1 MAQSKILLGALG
13 AGLLAGCL
21 IRVSHD
27 ASLVAIA
34 AAVKPIASLWLAAL
48 KMTLVPLIFA
58 MVAGGICSFVTSRSG
73 GRTLGLLFVTF
84 AGLLAIGAG
93 FGMAATWLILRLWP
107 VPEGALAGL
116 IAAPDTTPAL
126 PGLAEQLIG
135 FIPENPVAAAAAGQM
150 APLVIFA
157 LFFGIAAAGIPQARR
172 ATLLDLLQGVGETM
186 MRMVHGILWFAPLG
200 VFLLALALGIGSEA
214 GIAAAAAL
222 GQGVV
227 ICVLVMIGGIGLA
240 YGFAALAGVDLRRFS
255 AAAIGPQAMAAGT
268 CSSMA
273 TLPAMIE
280 AAETGMKISPALA
293 GTILPLTASTFRFG
307 TAISGGVVCVFASS
321 VAGIHP
327 SAALYAMA
335 ALMIVLSNV
344 GVAGLPAAAV
354 LYAADAPAMQVVGAP
369 LGFLPLWIAVIAIP
383 DIFLTVCNV
392 TADLAI
398 AAGAARLMG
407 RRTEDGGP
415 SELPAVREITG

>member
-1 MAQSKILLGALG
+1 MSQSKILLGALG

-21 IRVSHD
+21 IRMSHD

-34 AAVKPIASLWLAAL
+34 AAVKPVASLWLAAL

-73 GRTLGLLFVTF
+73 GRALGLLFVAF
-84 AGLLAIGAG
+84 AGLLTIGAG
-93 FGMAATWLILRLWP
+93 FGMVATWLILRLWP
-107 VPEGALAGL
+107 VPEGSLAGL
-116 IAAPDTTPAL
+116 IAAPGTTPAL
-126 PGLAEQLIG
+126 PGFAEQLIG

-157 LFFGIAAAGIPQARR
+157 LFFGIAAAGISQARR

-200 VFLLALALGIGSEA
+200 VFLLALGIGSEA

-240 YGFAALAGVDLRRFS
+240 YGFAALAGVDLRRFA

-307 TAISGGVVCVFASS
+307 TAISGGVVCVFASA

-398 AAGAARLMG
+398 AAGAARLIG